1 MRGCVGIAGGT
12 ASGKSSLARAL
23 AAHLGDA
30 AVILE
35 QDWYYR
41 DQSHVDLAARTRFNY
56 DHPEALDTALLC
68 NHLEALRAGQ
78 SVEVPQYDFSAHV
91 RAAQTRVIA
100 PHAVYIVEG
109 IHVLGD
115 PCLRALC
122 DVRVFVD
129 VPADVRFIRRLQ
141 RDTCERSRTVECV
154 IAQYLATTRPMHDEF
169 VAPARAWAHL
179 LVTEDTPLHLAAA
192 RIAHMLAGAPAP

>member
-1 MRGCVGIAGGT
+1 MAACVGIAGGT
-12 ASGKSSLARAL
+12 ASGKSTLARAL
-23 AAHLGDA
+23 AAHLDGA
-30 AVILE
+30 AIVIE
-35 QDWYYR
+35 HDWYYR
-41 DQSHVDLAARTRFNY
+41 DQSGVDLAARPKVNY
-56 DHPEALDTALLC
+56 DHPDALDTALLC
-68 NHLEALRAGQ
+68 NQLEALRAGL
-78 SVEVPQYDFSAHV
+78 ETDAPQYDFTGHT
-91 RAAQTRVIA
+91 RAAHTRRVT

-129 VPADVRFIRRLQ
+129 VPADVRFIRRLR
-141 RDTCERSRTVECV
+141 RDTRERGRTVESV
-154 IAQYLATTRPMHDEF
+154 IEQYLATTRPMHEEF

-179 LVTEDTPLHLAAA
+179 LVTEDTPLHLATA